1 MDATPNGNAS
11 PALLGANGIRHLAA
25 LDLNLLVV
33 FAALMRHR
41 SVTLAAEQ
49 LCLGQPAV
57 SAALRRLRELFDDP
71 LLVKAGRGM
80 VATARAEALHPAVDQ
95 ALAQIES
102 LARSMTAFKPA
113 DAEDTF
119 RLGLSDDNEI
129 VFLPLIAREL
139 SRLAPRTRLVVRPI
153 NHTDVR
159 AALDDGAI
167 DVGFSVFGN
176 LSDWHENELLFEQ
189 GYGCIYD
196 ATQWSAGAAPLTL
209 QDYLQAEQVIVT
221 FDGML
226 HDKVDR
232 VLAGQQQARDVR
244 LGTTRFASL
253 PYLVKGTSR
262 LASLPELVGR
272 VLAQTHGLA
281 FCVLPVDV
289 PPGLPRLVW
298 HRRSEAAPGVRWFR
312 ELIKTCV
319 AVRIQELRACARTA
333 DTPAPAL
340 AQRRTS
346 TRRGLA
352 VS

>member
-1 MDATPNGNAS
+1 MDSPLNGTA
-11 PALLGANGIRHLAA
+11 PRALLGADGIRHLASV
-25 LDLNLLVV
+25 DLNLLVV

-102 LARSMTAFKPA
+102 LARSMAAFKPA
-113 DAEDTF
+113 DTEETF
-119 RLGLSDDNEI
+119 RLGVSDDNEI

-139 SRLAPRTRLVVRPI
+139 SRLAPRARLVVRPV

-167 DVGFSVFGN
+167 DVGFSVFGD
-176 LSDWHENELLFEQ
+176 LSDWHVNEVLFEQ

-196 ATQWSAGAAPLTL
+196 EAHWPRGTAGLSL

-221 FDGML
+221 FDGL
-226 HDKVDR
+226 LQGKVDR
-232 VLAGQQQARDVR
+232 VLASQQQRRDVR

-253 PYLVKGTSR
+253 PYLVKGTPR
-262 LASLPELVGR
+262 LASLPELIGR

-281 FCVLPVDV
+281 FCPLPLTV
-289 PPGLPRLVW
+289 PPGLPRLAW

-312 ELIKTCV
+312 ELIRTCV
-319 AVRIQELRACARTA
+319 AARVQALRAA
-333 DTPAPAL
+333 
-340 AQRRTS
+340 
-346 TRRGLA
+346 G
-352 VS
+352 